1 MKNKTLKNLALFAK
15 NRLIQKAGNVVSPI
29 SSSNITFKL
38 MLNEDDAFFEKVK
51 NLLEENS
58 ISPIRELMDKKRYD
72 SLDEFGKQKYL
83 LDTVERFQEM
93 KRKIECENSRKL
105 VY

>member
-1 MKNKTLKNLALFAK
+1 MSNRTIKSLAISAK
-15 NRLIQKAGNVVSPI
+15 NRLIQKSGKILSPVRENV
-29 SSSNITFKL
+29 TFKII
-38 MLNEDDAFFEKVK
+38 MNEDDAFFEKVK

-83 LDTVERFQEM
+83 LDTVEKFQNS
-93 KRKIECENSRKL
+93 KRRYERGLNMGC
-105 VY
+105 

>member
-1 MKNKTLKNLALFAK
+1 MKNKTLKNLAIFAK
-15 NRLIQKAGNVVSPI
+15 NRLIQKGGNIVSPV
-29 SSSNITFKL
+29 SSNNVTFKL
-38 MLNEDDAFFEKVK
+38 ILNEDDAFFEKVK

-58 ISPIRELMDKKRYD
+58 ISPIKELMDKKRYD

-83 LDTVERFQEM
+83 LDTVEKFQEM
-93 KRKIECENSRKL
+93 KRKIESENSRKL

>member
-1 MKNKTLKNLALFAK
+1 MKNRTIKNLAIFAK
-15 NRLIQKAGNVVSPI
+15 NRLIQKGGKLPSPASTSNV
-29 SSSNITFKL
+29 TFKL
-38 MLNEDDAFFEKVK
+38 ILNEDDAFFEKVK

-58 ISPIRELMDKKRYD
+58 ISPIKELMDKKRYD

-83 LDTVERFQEM
+83 LDTVEKFQVM
-93 KRKIECENSRKL
+93 KRKIEMENNRKF